1 MIELTLSWPPS
12 LNHYKKVGRT
22 VTTKSGKRYQQRYNS
37 PETTRFYYEVWVKIC
52 ALNAPEAIKF
62 AQDAK
67 NRLEVYIDLHP
78 PTNRSDVDN
87 YAKVVLDALQ
97 HGGLIA
103 NDNQISRLVI
113 EKHLKLN
120 QGKCVV
126 RVKPY
131 E

>member
-1 MIELTLSWPPS
+1 
-12 LNHYKKVGRT
+12 

-52 ALNAPEAIKF
+52 ALNAPEAVKF

-78 PTNRSDVDN
+78 PSERPFDADN
-87 YAKVVLDALQ
+87 FCKIVLDSLQ

-113 EKHLKLN
+113 EKMAKIN

-126 RVKPY
+126 RIKPY